1 MGDGRV
7 QDAEEQTQWLL
18 DQFLLLMLFLRLVL
32 LVLKRRQRKKKKKK
46 RKKKSSAFGS
56 LYSTKENRAVHATKP
71 ERVAQAVVDLLR
83 LALVGNIVEPLEL
96 CRVVVLVT
104 TNIL

>member
-32 LVLKRRQRKKKKKK
+32 LVLKRRQRKKKKK